1 MTTQRSRL
9 GLADLF
15 WTSFTAEIHAMPAI
29 ELGSMID
36 AHETDEHP
44 MLATCYALVNESF
57 ALDPCQSE
65 FADYIYLVSAQ
76 RQQKHA
82 FFQR

>member
-1 MTTQRSRL
+1 
-9 GLADLF
+9 
-15 WTSFTAEIHAMPAI
+15 MPAI
-29 ELGSMID
+29 ELDPMTA

-44 MLATCYALVNESF
+44 TLAACYASLNESF

>member
-1 MTTQRSRL
+1 ML
-9 GLADLF
+9 C
-15 WTSFTAEIHAMPAI
+15 PAI
-29 ELGSMID
+29 ELVPMID
-36 AHETDEHP
+36 AHETDGHP
-44 MLATCYALVNESF
+44 MLATCNASLYESF

-65 FADYIYLVSAQ
+65 FADYIYVVSAQ